1 MGSRPR
7 AKLDSGLSLD
17 IEQCKIK
24 IKEFRISSSK
34 QQPRDEEQFL
44 TSVGRA
50 VQPRLSNS
58 LVRSLDKNA
67 LSYALSESPPQVHY
81 YVTVCTRRREVS
93 LLLFSERLHP
103 PHIEMFHN
111 NGKWASA
118 HTAHVVLFRFAPS

>member
-67 LSYALSESPPQVHY
+67 LATLI
-81 YVTVCTRRREVS
+81 
-93 LLLFSERLHP
+93 LLLMIIPNEVWR
-103 PHIEMFHN
+103 
-111 NGKWASA
+111 KR
-118 HTAHVVLFRFAPS
+118 LFRVTPTYIIFQSNEKEMTQCGPVRES